1 MIPDLTPF
9 LVTGVALGAIYALA
23 GLGIVVLY
31 RATGELNFAFGAL
44 AAASAM
50 VTWQV
55 HEWGVQIW
63 LACAAGIV
71 VATAISA
78 VYGMVVSARVA
89 KRTDVVKAVATLGLA
104 LILLGTAYMIWGDT
118 PRRLRLPLS
127 ALNTELFGVRITG
140 ARVVA
145 IAFCLIAA
153 IAITALLTK
162 TRLGLQMR
170 ALADTRDLS
179 ALIGIDVG
187 RVTLF
192 AWVGSGVLAGVA
204 GILLGTLVR
213 LDPGVLTFM
222 VVPSL
227 AAAILG
233 GLRSLWLTL
242 LGGLAI
248 GMIEAVA
255 TPFAGIAPYRSLAPF
270 IIAIAVLLILPAA
283 AFRSERAS

>member
-1 MIPDLTPF
+1 MPDLTPF
-9 LVTGVALGAIYALA
+9 LVTGFALGAIYALA

-44 AAASAM
+44 AAASAV

-55 HEWGVQIW
+55 HEWGLYIW
-63 LACAAGIV
+63 LACLVGI
-71 VATAISA
+71 ATATVISA
-78 VYGMVVSARVA
+78 TYGAVVSAKVA
-89 KRTDVVKAVATLGLA
+89 HRTDVIKAVATLGLA
-104 LILLGTAYMIWGDT
+104 LIILGLAYWIWGDS
-118 PRRLRLPLS
+118 PRRLRLPLR
-127 ALNTELFGVRITG
+127 ALNTEVLGVRVTG
-140 ARVVA
+140 ARLLA
-145 IAFCLIAA
+145 ISFCLIAA
-153 IAITALLTK
+153 IGITALLTK
-162 TRLGLQMR
+162 TRMGLQMR

-179 ALIGIDVG
+179 ALIGIDVE
-187 RVTLF
+187 RVTLL
-192 AWVGSGVLAGVA
+192 AWIGSGILAGVA
-204 GILLGTLVR
+204 GILLGALVR

-248 GMIEAVA
+248 GMLEAVA
-255 TPFAGIAPYRSLAPF
+255 TPFQTIAPYRSLAPF
-270 IIAIAVLLILPAA
+270 IVAIAVLMVLPAA

>member
-1 MIPDLTPF
+1 MPDLTPF
-9 LVTGVALGAIYALA
+9 LVTGFALGAIYALA

-50 VTWQV
+50 VTWQA
-55 HEWGVQIW
+55 HEWGLHIW
-63 LACAAGIV
+63 LACLVGILASTV
-71 VATAISA
+71 ISA
-78 VYGMVVSARVA
+78 TYGALISARVA
-89 KRTDVVKAVATLGLA
+89 DRSDVVKAVATLGLA
-104 LILLGTAYMIWGDT
+104 LILLGLAYTIWGDS
-118 PRRLRLPLS
+118 PRRLRLPLR
-127 ALNTELFGVRITG
+127 ALNTEVFGVRITG

-145 IAFCLIAA
+145 IVFCLVAA
-153 IAITALLTK
+153 VGITALLTK

-179 ALIGIDVG
+179 ALIGIDVE
-187 RVTLF
+187 RVTLV
-192 AWVGSGVLAGVA
+192 AWVGSGILAGIA

-248 GMIEAVA
+248 GMIEAAA
-255 TPFAGIAPYRSLAPF
+255 TPFAQIAPYRSLAPF
-270 IIAIAVLLILPAA
+270 VIAIAVLLVLPAS

>member
-1 MIPDLTPF
+1 MPDLTPF
-9 LVTGVALGAIYALA
+9 LVTGFALGAIYALA

-55 HEWGVQIW
+55 HEWGLHIW
-63 LACAAGIV
+63 LACLTGIAA
-71 VATAISA
+71 ATVISA
-78 VYGMVVSARVA
+78 LYGALISARVA
-89 KRTDVVKAVATLGLA
+89 DRSDVVKAVATLGLA
-104 LILLGTAYMIWGDT
+104 LILLGLAYTIWGDT
-118 PRRLRLPLS
+118 PRRMRLPLRG
-127 ALNTELFGVRITG
+127 LNTELFGVRITG

-145 IAFCLIAA
+145 IMFCLVASVG
-153 IAITALLTK
+153 ITALLTK

-179 ALIGIDVG
+179 ALIGIDVE
-187 RVTLF
+187 RVTLLS
-192 AWVGSGVLAGVA
+192 WVGSGILAGIA

-248 GMIEAVA
+248 GMIEAAV
-255 TPFAGIAPYRSLAPF
+255 TPFAEIAPYRSLAPF
-270 IIAIAVLLILPAA
+270 LIAITVLLILPAA

>member
-1 MIPDLTPF
+1 MPDLTPF
-9 LVTGVALGAIYALA
+9 LVTGFALGAIYALA

-50 VTWQV
+50 VAWQV
-55 HEWGVQIW
+55 HEWGLHIW
-63 LACAAGIV
+63 LACLAGIV
-71 VATAISA
+71 TATIISA
-78 VYGMVVSARVA
+78 TYGAMVSAKVA
-89 KRTDVVKAVATLGLA
+89 HRTDVIKAVATLGLA
-104 LILLGTAYMIWGDT
+104 LIILGLAYWIWGDS
-118 PRRLRLPLS
+118 PRRLRLPLR
-127 ALNTELFGVRITG
+127 ALNTEVLGVRVTG
-140 ARVVA
+140 ARLIA
-145 IAFCLIAA
+145 ISFCLVAA
-153 IAITALLTK
+153 IGITALLTK
-162 TRLGLQMR
+162 TRMGLQMR

-179 ALIGIDVG
+179 ALIGIDVE
-187 RVTLF
+187 RVTLL
-192 AWVGSGVLAGVA
+192 AWVGSGILAGIA

-248 GMIEAVA
+248 GMLEAAA
-255 TPFAGIAPYRSLAPF
+255 TPFQSIAPYRSLAPF
-270 IIAIAVLLILPAA
+270 IVAIAVLMVLPAA

>member
-1 MIPDLTPF
+1 MPDLTPF

-23 GLGIVVLY
+23 GLGIVILY

-50 VTWQV
+50 VTWQA
-55 HEWGVQIW
+55 HEWGLHIW
-63 LACAAGIV
+63 LACVVGILAATV
-71 VATAISA
+71 ISA
-78 VYGMVVSARVA
+78 AYGAIVSAHVA
-89 KRTDVVKAVATLGLA
+89 ERTDVVKAVATLGLA
-104 LILLGTAYMIWGDT
+104 LILLGLAYIIWGDT
-118 PRRLRLPLS
+118 PRRLRLPLR
-127 ALNTELFGVRITG
+127 ALSMEILGVRVTG
-140 ARVVA
+140 ARIVA
-145 IAFCLIAA
+145 ISFCLIAA
-153 IAITALLTK
+153 LGITALLTK

-179 ALIGIDVG
+179 ALIGIDVE
-187 RVTLF
+187 RVTLM
-192 AWVGSGVLAGVA
+192 AWIGSGVLAGVA
-204 GILLGTLVR
+204 GILLGSLVR

-255 TPFAGIAPYRSLAPF
+255 TPFQAIAPYRSLAPF
-270 IIAIAVLLILPAA
+270 VIAIAVLLVLPAS